1 MALPTHLSLR
11 IPKTELPRI
20 VIIGGGFAGLNLAKK
35 LRKEKVQVVM
45 LDRNNF
51 HTFQPLLY
59 QVATAGLE
67 PDSIAGP
74 LRKTFESQPNYF
86 FRMVRVTGVDSENNV
101 VQTLVGDIS
110 YDYLVLANGS
120 KTNYFNNKKIKDNSL
135 PLKRII
141 HALNMRSHVLQMFE
155 QAVLTADPVVRQS
168 LMNIVVVGG
177 GPTGVE
183 VSGALAEL
191 RKHILPKDYPDLDW
205 SQMKVYLVEG
215 SNKLLGAMSEKSSE
229 DAMDYMKH
237 LGIKVITDTFVK
249 DYDGEEAV
257 LSNGKVIPTKSLVWA
272 AGVIGNIPKGFNED
286 QIHGNRLIVDDFNK
300 VRDTDNIFAI
310 GDIAVMAS
318 DENPQGHPMLAP
330 VAIQQGQHLAENFK
344 NMLRQRPLSP
354 FNYFDK
360 GTMAT
365 IGRNKAVVDMPGG
378 LHVKGFMA
386 WIIWMFVHIMYLI
399 GFRNRLITLN
409 NWIWSY
415 FTYDKGTRL
424 IVRVFNKKERLL
436 SKQDGIIDKLPVEEP
451 V

>member
-1 MALPTHLSLR
+1 MNLPTHLSLR
-11 IPKTELPRI
+11 IPQTDLPRI
-20 VIIGGGFAGLNLAKK
+20 VIVGGGFAGLNLAKMLK
-35 LRKEKVQVVM
+35 KVKAQVVM

-74 LRKTFESQPNYF
+74 LRKTFESHPNYF
-86 FRMVRVTGVDSENNV
+86 FRMVRVTGVDFENSR
-101 VQTLVGDIS
+101 VQTLVGEID

-120 KTNYFNNKKIKDNSL
+120 KTNYFNNQEIRENAL
-135 PLKRII
+135 PLKRIV
-141 HALNMRSHVLQMFE
+141 HALNMRSHILQMFE
-155 QAVLTADPVVRQS
+155 QAVLTHDPQVQQS

-205 SQMKVYLVEG
+205 SKMTIYLVEG
-215 SNKLLGAMSEKSSE
+215 SDRLLGAMSEKSSVE
-229 DAMDYMKH
+229 ALEYMKS
-237 LGIKVITDTFVK
+237 LEIEVITNTLVK
-249 DYDGEEAV
+249 DYDGNTAV
-257 LSNGKVIPTKSLVWA
+257 LSDGKEISTRSLVWA
-272 AGVIGNIPKGFNED
+272 AGVVGNIPEGFTKE
-286 QIHGNRLIVDDFNK
+286 QIKDNRILVDEFNR
-300 VRDTDNIFAI
+300 VREAANVYAL
-310 GDIAVMAS
+310 GDIAIMS
-318 DENPQGHPMLAP
+318 TPENPQGHPMLAP
-330 VAIQQGQHLAENFK
+330 VAIQQGQNLARNFK
-344 NMLRQRPLSP
+344 RLFAGKPLQP
-354 FNYFDK
+354 FHYLDK

-378 LHVKGFMA
+378 FHVKGFLA

-409 NWIWSY
+409 NWVWSY

-424 IVRVFNKKERLL
+424 IVRVFNRKERIL
-436 SKQDGIIDKLPVEEP
+436 SRQDVLSMNL
-451 V
+451 